1 MNRLT
6 WLFITVLIV
15 VSGCGSTSVNERASN
30 FELQSGDLLFQ
41 DLDCGELCNAI
52 ERVTNGFE
60 GCDFSHV
67 GIVNKG
73 EEGDVFVVEAISTG
87 IETTEL
93 SAFLNRSVDR
103 NGQPKVMVGRLIKP
117 YKKLIPIAIA
127 HVSLLFGKPYDKV
140 FAMNNDAYYCSEL
153 IYEIFLVANDRVPV
167 FELQPMTFKDPDT
180 GQTLAAWEKY
190 FSDLAVSIPEGRP
203 GINPGGISRSDV
215 LTIIYAYGEPGRKPL
230 SRR

>member
-1 MNRLT
+1 MNWLI
-6 WLFITVLIV
+6 WLFITVLILV
-15 VSGCGSTSVNERASN
+15 NGCGSSNVNERASN

-67 GIVNKG
+67 GIVNKD
-73 EEGDVFVVEAISTG
+73 EEGDIFVAEAVSTG
-87 IETTEL
+87 VEMTEL
-93 SAFLNRSVDR
+93 SVFLNRTVDK
-103 NGQPKVMVGRLIKP
+103 NGQPKVMVGRLLKP
-117 YKKLIPIAIA
+117 YKKLIPIALERA
-127 HVSLLFGKPYDKV
+127 SLLIGKPYDKV
-140 FAMNNDAYYCSEL
+140 FAMSNDAYYCSEL

-167 FELQPMTFKDPDT
+167 FELQPMTFEDPDT

-190 FSDLAVSIPEGRP
+190 FSDLCVSIPEGQP
-203 GINPGGISRSDV
+203 GISPGGISRSDA
-215 LTIIYAYGEPGRKPL
+215 LTIVYAYGEPGRKPL